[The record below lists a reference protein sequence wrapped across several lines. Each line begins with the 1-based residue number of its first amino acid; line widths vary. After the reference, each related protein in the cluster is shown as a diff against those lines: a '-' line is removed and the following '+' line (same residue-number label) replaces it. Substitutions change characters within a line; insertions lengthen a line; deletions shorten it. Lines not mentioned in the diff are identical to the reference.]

1 MCYKHG
7 KSYTDSILGKG
18 PSIAPRVLAT
28 VRNLFFC
35 EEINRYFAIKS
46 PSVMNV
52 LKMFTRCE
60 SLRST
65 NNLMSTM

>member
-28 VRNLFFC
+28 VRNLRALCLGRGGFGGG
-35 EEINRYFAIKS
+35 S
-46 PSVMNV
+46 PLISMI
-52 LKMFTRCE
+52 
-60 SLRST
+60 T
-65 NNLMSTM
+65 NTGGMGVGHWRLQFLASM